1 MTAYALPFFYA
12 LGISFASAIPFG
24 PVNLS
29 VMDAAL
35 HQNTRAGL
43 RMAFAAAA
51 AEMCQ
56 ALIALSFSRWLSQWF
71 TQSPWVKVLA
81 MAVFVGLGLFFF
93 LKEKLRKE
101 KEQPPPKTRQFLAG
115 AFVNLANP
123 QIIPFWIVVTA
134 WLDSSGIARI
144 DGNSSYYLLAFFLL
158 GIFLGKGSALS
169 IYSLFSNF
177 IKERA
182 RALSRHMD
190 KVIGLI
196 LLTIGL
202 YHGFTA
208 AMQYL

>member
-43 RMAFAAAA
+43 RMAFAAAI
-51 AEMCQ
+51 AEMGQ
-56 ALIALSFSRWLSQWF
+56 AFIALSFSRWLSQWF
-71 TQSPWVKVLA
+71 THSPWVKILA
-81 MAVFVGLGLFFF
+81 MGLFLGLGLFFF
-93 LKEKLRKE
+93 FKKKFKSA
-101 KEQPPPKTRQFLAG
+101 KEQPPPKSRQFLAG

-134 WLDSSGIARI
+134 WLDSSGIAQI

-169 IYSLFSNF
+169 MYSLFSQY

-182 RALSRHMD
+182 QTLSRHMD

-202 YHGFTA
+202 YHGLTA
-208 AMQYL
+208 AIEYL